1 MIGLGLGSYAL
12 YRVIYNYFTLPEGV
26 CPINSG
32 RPYALGALVFIA
44 VSVLL
49 DYKANA
55 QKPKDQS

>member
-12 YRVIYNYFTLPEGV
+12 YRLIYNYFTLPEGV
-26 CPINSG
+26 CPLNTG

-49 DYKANA
+49 DYK
-55 QKPKDQS
+55 KDTKKTE